1 MELTMSN
8 IYRNYWA
15 EAGTRAGS
23 QERAPR
29 AGFQTL
35 WVQQQLEIIKKRNAA
50 MRSQYIS
57 PSDIF

>member
-1 MELTMSN
+1 MELTMSDM
-8 IYRNYWA
+8 YRNYWA
-15 EAGTRAGS
+15 EADTYAGS
-23 QERAPR
+23 YERAPR